1 MANPIAEGHNET
13 SSSRTEVQGVKRSK
27 EEVLYLNRLLFDSIE
42 PIVVGLSDKGS
53 EVRGEIMDA
62 RSSQVAEV
70 TAVAA
75 QEPDHDLENST
86 AGKIF

>member
-13 SSSRTEVQGVKRSK
+13 SCSRTEVQGVKRPK
-27 EEVLYLNRLLFDSIE
+27 EEVLYLNRLLFDSTK
-42 PIVVGLSDKGS
+42 PIVGGLRDKRG
-53 EVRGEIMDA
+53 EVRGEIVDA

-86 AGKIF
+86 SGKIF